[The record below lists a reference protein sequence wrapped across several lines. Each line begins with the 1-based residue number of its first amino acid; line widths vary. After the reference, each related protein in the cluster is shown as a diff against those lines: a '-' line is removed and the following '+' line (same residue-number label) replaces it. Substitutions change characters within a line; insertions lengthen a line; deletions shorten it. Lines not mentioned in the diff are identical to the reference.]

1 MSLRR
6 RVLLGFAIVAVAL
19 VGTNVALA
27 SLFRD
32 DLMSQTDRDLTETAS
47 RPVLARRPDRGP
59 VGGAGA
65 EAEPLSDLYIAVAR
79 PDGGGLTRLGRG
91 FDAEQSPPA
100 PTADQLVASQGRP
113 FTTVSAD
120 GDGSWRVVA
129 VPSRAGGRILVVAS
143 ELDPV
148 LATLRRMGLIQ
159 VAGSAAVLA
168 ALGAVLWWVLRLGV
182 RPLVAMASV
191 AEDIAADGIAVGDL
205 SRRVEHSDERTEA
218 GRLAMALNS
227 MLAAIE
233 QAFRQR
239 EASEARLRQF
249 AADASHELRTPLTSI
264 RGYADLWR
272 AGGLRDPDQLDQAMR
287 RLSEEGY
294 RMGDLV
300 DDLLLLARLDQERPT
315 DRRAVR
321 LDRLAAD
328 AVADAWAVEPERP
341 LDLDVVPV
349 TVAGDEGQL
358 RQVLANLLANART
371 HTPPTAPVRVC
382 VSTMGPMA
390 RLEVVDRGPGID
402 PAALDHV
409 FERFYRGDP
418 SRVRETGG
426 SGLGLSIVDAIAT
439 SHGGTATATSTAG
452 TGSRFIVELPLLVD
466 AGGGSEVTP

>member
-1 MSLRR
+1 
-6 RVLLGFAIVAVAL
+6 
-19 VGTNVALA
+19 
-27 SLFRD
+27 
-32 DLMSQTDRDLTETAS
+32 
-47 RPVLARRPDRGP
+47 
-59 VGGAGA
+59 
-65 EAEPLSDLYIAVAR
+65 
-79 PDGGGLTRLGRG
+79 
-91 FDAEQSPPA
+91 
-100 PTADQLVASQGRP
+100 
-113 FTTVSAD
+113 
-120 GDGSWRVVA
+120 
-129 VPSRAGGRILVVAS
+129 
-143 ELDPV
+143 
-148 LATLRRMGLIQ
+148 
-159 VAGSAAVLA
+159 
-168 ALGAVLWWVLRLGV
+168 
-182 RPLVAMASV
+182 MASV
-191 AEDIAADGIAVGDL
+191 AEDIAADGIAAGDL

-328 AVADAWAVEPERP
+328 AVADARAVEPERP

-382 VSTMGPMA
+382 VSTVGPMA
-390 RLEVVDRGPGID
+390 RLEVVDRGPGMD
-402 PAALDHV
+402 PAVVDHV